1 MSIDNNFITSIKHIQ
16 KDIDEILSKY
26 PFPDNPKY
34 LYKPLK
40 YVLRG
45 KGKRLRPVLLMLA
58 GKALKVEIKELQN
71 AALAVELLHNFTLVH
86 DDIMDNDIMRHGQ
99 PTVQKKWDIS
109 TSILAGDAIF
119 VESQRLIATIN
130 SNSQNIF
137 KRFNDVA
144 LDVCVGQAYDK
155 EYEDNDNITL
165 DEYLYMIQKKTGALL
180 SLCVEIPALLSN
192 QDQKSCEQLRQFGYN
207 IGKAFQI
214 QDDLLEIYSDTK
226 SMGKSL
232 GSDVLSK
239 KQTALTIMARNIAPN
254 EWSELNHKLES
265 YPLDEMIN
273 MIRSFFDKHN
283 IYSETKSLS
292 DKLFKNGLDNLLVIP
307 EPNRE
312 DLIMFTEFLKKREY

>member
-16 KDIDEILSKY
+16 KDIDESLSKY

-34 LYKPLK
+34 LYEPLK

-71 AALAVELLHNFTLVH
+71 AALAVEILQNFTLVH

-155 EYEDNDNITL
+155 EYEENDNITL

-192 QDQKSCEQLRQFGYN
+192 QDQKSFEQLRQFGYN

-214 QDDLLEIYSDTK
+214 QDDLLEI
-226 SMGKSL
+226 
-232 GSDVLSK
+232 
-239 KQTALTIMARNIAPN
+239 
-254 EWSELNHKLES
+254 
-265 YPLDEMIN
+265 
-273 MIRSFFDKHN
+273 
-283 IYSETKSLS
+283 
-292 DKLFKNGLDNLLVIP
+292 
-307 EPNRE
+307 
-312 DLIMFTEFLKKREY
+312 

>member
-34 LYKPLK
+34 LYEPLK

-144 LDVCVGQAYDK
+144 LDVCVGQAYDC
-155 EYEDNDNITL
+155 L
-165 DEYLYMIQKKTGALL
+165 LYTSPSPRDRG
-180 SLCVEIPALLSN
+180 
-192 QDQKSCEQLRQFGYN
+192 
-207 IGKAFQI
+207 
-214 QDDLLEIYSDTK
+214 
-226 SMGKSL
+226 
-232 GSDVLSK
+232 
-239 KQTALTIMARNIAPN
+239 
-254 EWSELNHKLES
+254 
-265 YPLDEMIN
+265 
-273 MIRSFFDKHN
+273 
-283 IYSETKSLS
+283 
-292 DKLFKNGLDNLLVIP
+292 
-307 EPNRE
+307 
-312 DLIMFTEFLKKREY
+312 

>member
-1 MSIDNNFITSIKHIQ
+1 M
-16 KDIDEILSKY
+16 
-26 PFPDNPKY
+26 
-34 LYKPLK
+34 YK
-40 YVLRG
+40 R
-45 KGKRLRPVLLMLA
+45 
-58 GKALKVEIKELQN
+58 Q
-71 AALAVELLHNFTLVH
+71 ALAVELLHNFTLVH

-155 EYEDNDNITL
+155 EYEENDNITL

-207 IGKAFQI
+207 IGKA
-214 QDDLLEIYSDTK
+214 L
-226 SMGKSL
+226 SL
-232 GSDVLSK
+232 
-239 KQTALTIMARNIAPN
+239 IHI
-254 EWSELNHKLES
+254 
-265 YPLDEMIN
+265 
-273 MIRSFFDKHN
+273 
-283 IYSETKSLS
+283 
-292 DKLFKNGLDNLLVIP
+292 
-307 EPNRE
+307 
-312 DLIMFTEFLKKREY
+312 